1 MPRNCANSYGY
12 RNVVPV
18 PRLHKVRQLMLKR
31 PFKSLIARIAII
43 ALALSLVVPFVPA
56 AFAQDTSIGYPEN
69 GAGPVQTFTLSDQD
83 ASSGGWSVG
92 GADAK
97 FFGISSDG
105 ALSFKSSPNFEE
117 AKDVG
122 GDNVYNVTVKR
133 SGGSSDVAVM
143 VTNVDEG
150 GSVMLDDLQPQV
162 GAAVSADVSD
172 PDGDTGETM
181 WQWAKSMDKAADG
194 EAIAG
199 ATSAGYTPGTGDV
212 GYYLRATAS
221 YSDGLGAG
229 RDNASAVTA
238 FAVEKRPAA
247 NSQPSFP
254 SSELTRMVK
263 ETATAGSSVGNAVVA
278 TDSDNDPLL
287 YKLDGGVAISLTGG
301 TAPNAD
307 PQVYPDNLFTI
318 NAMTGQISVKSGAET
333 KHLDR
338 ETFTTGGTTLGA
350 DDAVLEYTVTIT
362 ATDPSGSQG
371 MVEVTIKVKEVN
383 EAPVISRA
391 DADAAD
397 ADATDTTSGGDF
409 VVTTPEEVALDLS
422 KISSEVNFGGLP
434 VFKGDDPED
443 MHGKITWSLS
453 GPDSKRFQIADIRA
467 SGADADANVL
477 AMAALRWATPDGNGP
492 SFEAM
497 DSVDGDNVY
506 LVTVTASDGSAGK
519 SQAVSIEVTNQEEYG
534 SVSLTQLV
542 PQEGIAITA
551 RLSDQDGSIA
561 GTKWQWYRGDIDA
574 TDADIPVNLGYRQT
588 SWCR

>member
-56 AFAQDTSIGYPEN
+56 AFAQDASIGYAEN

-162 GAAVSADVSD
+162 GAAVSAGVSD

-238 FAVEKRPAA
+238 YAVEKRPAA

-254 SSELTRMVK
+254 GGAKTRMVK

-287 YKLDGGVAISLTGG
+287 YKLDGGEAIPLTGG
-301 TAPNAD
+301 TAPNPVD
-307 PQVYPDNLFTI
+307 PQVDADDLFTI
-318 NAMTGQISVKSGAET
+318 NGMTGQISVKSGANT

-350 DDAVLEYTVTIT
+350 ADAALEYTVTIT

-383 EAPVISRA
+383 EAPVISRT
-391 DADAAD
+391 DDDAAD
-397 ADATDTTSGGDF
+397 AGATDTTSGGKF
-409 VVTTPEEVALDLS
+409 VVTTPEEVKLALS
-422 KISSEVNFGGLP
+422 RTSAPMSISVVSPCSMGTIRKTCTVRRNLVFVRPRLQAFPDRRHQGQRCCCWGSCHGGSPMGHL
-434 VFKGDDPED
+434 
-443 MHGKITWSLS
+443 
-453 GPDSKRFQIADIRA
+453 
-467 SGADADANVL
+467 
-477 AMAALRWATPDGNGP
+477 
-492 SFEAM
+492 
-497 DSVDGDNVY
+497 
-506 LVTVTASDGSAGK
+506 
-519 SQAVSIEVTNQEEYG
+519 
-534 SVSLTQLV
+534 
-542 PQEGIAITA
+542 
-551 RLSDQDGSIA
+551 
-561 GTKWQWYRGDIDA
+561 
-574 TDADIPVNLGYRQT
+574 
-588 SWCR
+588 